1 MLFNQMSRM
10 LKQKGP
16 SKNAL
21 KESLMAVG
29 FNFYLTLA
37 RMSDIEPTLTERT
50 YTLEVV
56 GKVYNGRI

>member
-1 MLFNQMSRM
+1 MLINQMLRM

-50 YTLEVV
+50 YTIEVV
-56 GKVYNGRI
+56 G